1 MPKQIFIVFGNHTS
15 SLGIR
20 EVVHSLLSSLQNDF
34 SVKLTKELKSNCV
47 NIIID
52 EFSHPYDVAAI
63 KKAKELYPKTK
74 IVIAA
79 TEFVTPIS
87 VFGVEIAKTFNFF
100 ETPALWTVLLS
111 RNPTPIL
118 QQAIYLRRRYLG
130 FLRVLKY
137 CDLLAG
143 VHPQILPAVSKLMDQ
158 FEIDLPAPV
167 SFYPQI
173 GSLSAKQVERLC
185 SLPVGFTM
193 SGTPTPYRN
202 RITAGLI
209 RNFKRVGW
217 TTPIYKY
224 LPFEPPDDTVF
235 STDSSYLAEYR
246 GNYPGYLFNINPPQS
261 ANWPYSSPMR
271 ILRAILLGQIPVI
284 TKRCYD
290 HPLED
295 VAMLWDGKK
304 ETAFE
309 VATRQIF
316 DRQPWLTEY
325 LRSIE
330 AYDRLTREANKPFVS
345 AMKAIVKGVPI
356 GMGTVSMGE
365 RRAPDS
371 VG

>member
-1 MPKQIFIVFGNHTS
+1 M
-15 SLGIR
+15 
-20 EVVHSLLSSLQNDF
+20 LS
-34 SVKLTKELKSNCV
+34 
-47 NIIID
+47 
-52 EFSHPYDVAAI
+52 
-63 KKAKELYPKTK
+63 
-74 IVIAA
+74 
-79 TEFVTPIS
+79 
-87 VFGVEIAKTFNFF
+87 
-100 ETPALWTVLLS
+100 S

-118 QQAIYLRRRYLG
+118 EQAIYLRRRYLG
-130 FLRVLKY
+130 FVRVLKY
-137 CDLLAG
+137 CDLLAA
-143 VHPQILPAVSKLMDQ
+143 VHPQILPAVSELLDQ
-158 FEIDLPAPV
+158 FEIHLPAPV

-173 GSLSAKQVERLC
+173 GPLSVEQVERLC
-185 SLPVGFTM
+185 NLPVGFTM

-224 LPFEPPDDTVF
+224 LPFEPADDAVF
-235 STDSSYLAEYR
+235 STDSGYLAEYH
-246 GNYPGYLFNINPPQS
+246 GNSPDYLFNINPPQS

-271 ILRAILLGQIPVI
+271 ILRAILLGQVPVI

-316 DRQPWLTEY
+316 DRQSWLTEY
-325 LRSIE
+325 LRSLE
-330 AYDRLTREANKPFVS
+330 AYDRRTWEANRPFVG
-345 AMKAIVKGVPI
+345 AMKVMADAVPS
-356 GMGTVSMGE
+356 GSRSDLTEE
-365 RRAPDS
+365 RRAQGS